1 MENSMMQKQKQMH
14 LEDKKKVEMQLINL
28 EEETEYT
35 LNEIQMSKDAVI
47 QQLRLSQKNLEEDNE
62 KLQIQ
67 LDAQSYRVEELD
79 LKAK

>member
-1 MENSMMQKQKQMH
+1 MMQKQKQMH

>member
-1 MENSMMQKQKQMH
+1 MMQKQKQMH

-67 LDAQSYRVEELD
+67 LDAQSYRAEELD

>member
-1 MENSMMQKQKQMH
+1 MMQKQKEMH

-47 QQLRLSQKNLEEDNE
+47 QQLRLSQKDLE
-62 KLQIQ
+62 
-67 LDAQSYRVEELD
+67 
-79 LKAK
+79 